1 MEKFVY
7 MYIKPGSLWTSVYPN
22 IIINSGPFTCLKW
35 IHLMVLFLFRPTKS
49 VATHNISP
57 RLIQLKQTRKP
68 SPPRALYICSLTIEK
83 HQFVPFSFYQKI
95 YMTAI
100 MFFYSSSRED
110 STGGSIWIKIGRF
123 TSIGRQSMPPTS
135 FPLWARQR
143 KQLKVSPQCKH
154 V

>member
-57 RLIQLKQTRKP
+57 RLIQIKTNEEAISSQGSLHLSSHNRKTP
-68 SPPRALYICSLTIEK
+68 IRPVQFLSKNLYDSHHVFLFFLSGGQ
-83 HQFVPFSFYQKI
+83 HRRI
-95 YMTAI
+95 YMNQDREVHIDWTAI
-100 MFFYSSSRED
+100 NAPYFLPFVGPSKK
-110 STGGSIWIKIGRF
+110 T
-123 TSIGRQSMPPTS
+123 
-135 FPLWARQR
+135 A
-143 KQLKVSPQCKH
+143 
-154 V
+154 

>member
-68 SPPRALYICSLTIEK
+68 SPPRALYICPLTIEK
-83 HQFVPFSFYQKI
+83 HQFVRSVFIKKSIWQPSC
-95 YMTAI
+95 
-100 MFFYSSSRED
+100 FFYSSSRED

>member
-22 IIINSGPFTCLKW
+22 IINSGPFTCLKW

-68 SPPRALYICSLTIEK
+68 SPPRALYICPLTIEK

-95 YMTAI
+95 YMTAT

-110 STGGSIWIKIGRF
+110 STRGSIWIKIGRF